1 MRFGS
6 IVLTVGIALVLQMVV
21 ARFTIGGHWIFD
33 LVLIAVVLSGFEWGP
48 PAGILA
54 GTIGGLAEDLLSGG
68 VVGVGGLA
76 KTLVGFAAGAIGTQF
91 VLTTAPGRTLI
102 LAGASVVNRLLM
114 LALYGVIDQQWPR
127 VSWTGMLT
135 ETAINSLCGWLV
147 FHGLNTLPGTLER
160 RRSGGRLGSSRAR
173 RRP

>member
-6 IVLTVGIALVLQMVV
+6 IVLTVAGALVLQMAV
-21 ARFTIGGHWIFD
+21 ARFTIGGHWVFD
-33 LVLIAVVLSGFEWGP
+33 LVLVAVVLAGFEWGP

-91 VLTTAPGRTLI
+91 VLTTAPGRTVI
-102 LAGASVVNRLLM
+102 LAGASVVHRLLM
-114 LALYGVIDQQWPR
+114 LALYGVIDQQWPH
-127 VSWTGMLT
+127 VSWTAMLT
-135 ETAINSLCGWLV
+135 ETALNALCGWLV
-147 FHGLNTLPGTLER
+147 FHGLNTLPGAVER
-160 RRSGGRLGSSRAR
+160 RRGS
-173 RRP
+173 RRPGAGRAGRRP